1 MAPPAFDLQRGGVP
15 TTRGARYLDTYA
27 VQLTA
32 AYRVQQ
38 IQKDIQTEQERVQ
51 YLDSLLG
58 QARQTAAALEAEFK
72 AQPPASLEAATAL
85 LKKQYEGQDA
95 QRRRQAGEDAA
106 QARALGLTA
115 EERASLTPGG
125 RTSAAQV
132 AKLAADIVANPK
144 TTAEKAAAVLTQVSG
159 TLTPDQL
166 ASIQAAGARVA
177 REGGTRAR
185 APDVRKLTP
194 QEAADQE
201 VLNQLFES
209 TYFAGPSGIVGGYEG
224 KAVAD
229 LRATTKAPESTS
241 YATAEDAYKAAL
253 AAVANGTLGRDDF
266 DSDEDFAYAKDIYS
280 EAKAKRAYRNDER
293 ANFEN
298 AVLTAR
304 KEVADLESKRA
315 QQIGTT
321 YDDPSQ
327 EFIRRE
333 LTARGYS
340 VAQPGSKDAWKN
352 RYVRYQKTPDYN
364 VYIRAHELTQRAI
377 DTGEPMLEPNTRGER
392 IVATYTSMKNRRG
405 EPISIADIRRQ
416 LDKVGIE
423 GRLQDD
429 AIAWSMAYYE
439 LGGAAQSK
447 EALEARKMKKA
458 DQKAVAEGKRAE
470 VAATDA
476 AIAGA
481 KQAESSALLTAEQQA
496 AVQKKFDEQVK
507 KLREDASMLNPE
519 QLQNLEQRER
529 GAMRA
534 ASFEGLEDLKG
545 SVRSARINDPDGVY
559 SYELDPSGES
569 YIVYKGGIRQTTPA
583 RRGTPAFQSIEA
595 VAKGG
600 QPIPAAAPRR
610 QAAPATKPAATKA
623 LPPVYDFSKLSGA
636 DLEKRTLAVES
647 GSPEA
652 AAIAAEQGRRSKAA
666 DTTSDFIRG
675 PDGKMVRNPNKK

>member
-1 MAPPAFDLQRGGVP
+1 MPPTFDVQRGLTP

-27 VQLTA
+27 TSLTA

-38 IQKDIQTEQERVQ
+38 IQRDIQTEQDRVQ
-51 YLDSLLG
+51 YIDSLLG

-95 QRRRQAGEDAA
+95 QRRRKAGEGVA
-106 QARALGLTA
+106 QARATGLTA

-125 RTSAAQV
+125 RVSQAAV

-159 TLTPDQL
+159 TLTPDQVQ
-166 ASIQAAGARVA
+166 SIQAAGARVA
-177 REGGTRAR
+177 REGGTRAQ
-185 APDVRKLTP
+185 APGVRKMTP

-209 TYFAGPSGIVGGYEG
+209 TYFAGPSGVVGGYEG

-229 LRATTKAPESTS
+229 LRAQTKAPESTS
-241 YATAEDAYKAAL
+241 YATAEDAYKASL
-253 AAVANGTLGRDDF
+253 SAVANGTLSRDDF
-266 DSDEDFAYAKDIYS
+266 ESDEDFAYAKDIYS

-304 KEVADLESKRA
+304 KEVADLEVKRA

-321 YDDPSQ
+321 YDDPAQ
-327 EFIRRE
+327 ESIRRE

-340 VAQPGSKDAWKN
+340 FAKPGSQDAWKN
-352 RYVRYQKTPDYN
+352 RYVKFQKTPDYG
-364 VYIRAHELTQRAI
+364 VYIKAHELTQNAI

-405 EPISIADIRRQ
+405 EPISIGDIRKQ

-423 GRLQDD
+423 GKLQDD

-439 LGGAAQSK
+439 LGGASQSK
-447 EALEARKMKKA
+447 EALEARKMKKT
-458 DQKAVAEGKRAE
+458 DTKAVAEGQQAA

-476 AIAGA
+476 AIAAA
-481 KQAESSALLTAEQQA
+481 KEAEQVALLTAEQQA
-496 AVQKKFDEQVK
+496 AVQKKFDEQAA
-507 KLREDASMLNPE
+507 KLREDASMLNPD
-519 QLQNLEQRER
+519 QLRELEQREQR
-529 GAMRA
+529 DMRIE
-534 ASFEGLEDLKG
+534 SFEGLPDIKG
-545 SVRSARINDPDGVY
+545 SVLSPRIEDPDGVY
-559 SYELDPSGES
+559 SYELTPSGDS
-569 YIVYKGGIRQTTPA
+569 YIVYKGGVPMPNPA
-583 RRGTPAFQSIEA
+583 RKGTRAFQSIEA

-600 QPIPAAAPRR
+600 APLPAKPKAAPSGPPK
-610 QAAPATKPAATKA
+610 AAEGKVRE
-623 LPPVYDFSKLSGA
+623 LPPVYDFSSLSPA
-636 DLEKRTLAVES
+636 DLEKRTLAVDR
-647 GSPEA
+647 GSAEE
-652 AAIAAEQGRRSKAA
+652 AAIAAEKARRAKAA
-666 DTTSDFIRG
+666 A
-675 PDGKMVRNPNKK
+675 PAPKKKRYDPATDSLVEVP